1 MNIEEAKSLTRKAA
15 IAGLVWG
22 AIILTGLI
30 MNPGFNANFF
40 SLILV
45 LAASYGIYKHSR
57 FASVVMLLYFL
68 MTLGI
73 ALLAYFVKF
82 GILNNL
88 LLFIG
93 AILFIGGFIFYFVQ
107 GIRGTFAHFALVYEG
122 NNTDSEIEIQKK

>member
-1 MNIEEAKSLTRKAA
+1 MNIEEARTLNRKAA
-15 IAGLVWG
+15 IAGLVWS

-30 MNPGFNANFF
+30 MNPGSNANFF

-45 LAASYGIYKHSR
+45 LAASYGILKNSR
-57 FASVVMLLYFL
+57 FAAVVMLLYFL

-73 ALLAYFVKF
+73 ALIAYFIKF

-93 AILFIGGFIFYFVQ
+93 AALFIGGFIFYFVQ
-107 GIRGTFAHFALVYEG
+107 GIRGTFAYFALVYEN
-122 NNTDSEIEIQKK
+122 NNTDNDIEIQKK

>member
-1 MNIEEAKSLTRKAA
+1 MNIEEARALNRKAA
-15 IAGLVWG
+15 IAGLVWS

-30 MNPGFNANFF
+30 MNPGFNANFS

-45 LAASYGIYKHSR
+45 LAASYGIFKNSR
-57 FASVVMLLYFL
+57 LAAVVMLLYFL

-73 ALLAYFVKF
+73 ALIAYFVKF

-93 AILFIGGFIFYFVQ
+93 AVLFIGGFIFYFVQ
-107 GIRGTFAHFALVYEG
+107 GIRGTFAYFALMYE
-122 NNTDSEIEIQKK
+122 NNTTDNDIKLQKK